1 MVGGSGKAKRWT
13 RAVLHV
19 DMDAFYASVEQRDRP
34 ELRGKPVVIGGDGPR
49 SVVSTASYEARV
61 FGVKSAMPGVI
72 ARRLCP
78 QAIFLPVRMAHYV
91 EVSRKL
97 MHIFSRFSPTVE
109 PLSLDEA
116 FLDATG
122 TEALFGTAAE
132 LAWSVQRAVREELAL
147 PCSVGVASNKFV
159 AKVASDFKKPAGIVV
174 VSPGEERA
182 FLAPMPVERLWG
194 VGPKT
199 AERLRADGYDVIAD
213 VAAADPQLLHSR
225 YGGLGHHLHALA
237 NGHDDR
243 PVDDERERK
252 SLGAERTLDV
262 DISGVDAVRRQLGP
276 LFEEVASG
284 LRKANLRAGGVRLKI
299 KYSDFHR
306 MSREQLL
313 AEPALDSAS
322 LRVAIEHLLPK
333 LDLQRPIRLV
343 GLTATH
349 LVAADAPRQ
358 ASLFEAPQ
366 TARSEALGRALDAI
380 NGKLGK
386 GSIVRGTLTRRI
398 DDIDRGVEHLDLDDP
413 S

>member
-1 MVGGSGKAKRWT
+1 M
-13 RAVLHV
+13 
-19 DMDAFYASVEQRDRP
+19 
-34 ELRGKPVVIGGDGPR
+34 
-49 SVVSTASYEARV
+49 
-61 FGVKSAMPGVI
+61 
-72 ARRLCP
+72 
-78 QAIFLPVRMAHYV
+78 
-91 EVSRKL
+91 
-97 MHIFSRFSPTVE
+97 
-109 PLSLDEA
+109 
-116 FLDATG
+116 
-122 TEALFGTAAE
+122 
-132 LAWSVQRAVREELAL
+132 
-147 PCSVGVASNKFV
+147 
-159 AKVASDFKKPAGIVV
+159 
-174 VSPGEERA
+174 
-182 FLAPMPVERLWG
+182 
-194 VGPKT
+194 GPKT